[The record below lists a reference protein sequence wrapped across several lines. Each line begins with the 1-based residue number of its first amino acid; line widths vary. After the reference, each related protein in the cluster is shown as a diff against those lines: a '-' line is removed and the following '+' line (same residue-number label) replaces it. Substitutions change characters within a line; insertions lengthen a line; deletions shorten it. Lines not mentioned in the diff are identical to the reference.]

1 MNSHIIQS
9 SVIGVGWRARN
20 YRHLRNSMYHCFL
33 LSFITYKQACM
44 LLSERTIS
52 LASMSWLHFV
62 LLMHCTQPPRSLTC
76 QSLLFWKA
84 VNRLNEDIEMA
95 IFCDYTVHMAC
106 RLMFVQKGVSVRNLS
121 SSELLR
127 YDCYDITSIL
137 LIAYP
142 DNNCNCMFYS
152 IRLYIRS
159 YKILLCWHN
168 MWWFPCRY
176 EYHRHQG
183 IRQHLVNNVESV
195 IKYEQKCISQ
205 MTGVKTF
212 TSRQVHHR
220 NMLSSW

>member
-1 MNSHIIQS
+1 
-9 SVIGVGWRARN
+9 
-20 YRHLRNSMYHCFL
+20 
-33 LSFITYKQACM
+33 
-44 LLSERTIS
+44 
-52 LASMSWLHFV
+52 
-62 LLMHCTQPPRSLTC
+62 
-76 QSLLFWKA
+76 
-84 VNRLNEDIEMA
+84 MA
-95 IFCDYTVHMAC
+95 IFCDYKVHMAC

-121 SSELLR
+121 SGELWR

-176 EYHRHQG
+176 EYHRNQS
-183 IRQHLVNNVESV
+183 IRQYLVNNVESV

-205 MTGVKTF
+205 MTGVKIF
-212 TSRQVHHR
+212 NSRQVHHR
-220 NMLSSW
+220 NKCYHQDWVYCPANKNFSIRDCSDEID